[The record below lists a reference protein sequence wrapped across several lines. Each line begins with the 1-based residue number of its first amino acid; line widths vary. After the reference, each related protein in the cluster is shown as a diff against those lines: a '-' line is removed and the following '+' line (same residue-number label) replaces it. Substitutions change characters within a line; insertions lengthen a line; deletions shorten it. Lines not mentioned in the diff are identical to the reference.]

1 MLANYW
7 IDHWSNDLSLPPI
20 SGSLSHSVLDLLV
33 SQSSPSH
40 PQSTNTIKLQ
50 MAFMV
55 PPFSLGSYCQNATYS
70 TRLLPT
76 FLSFLPVSLTKNS
89 NPPVFSS
96 NIKLDWVRK
105 TSLLPGNNG
114 MKQHFTLKWFKQ
126 WGQKAKTDEFY
137 SATRKTVAWR

>member
-1 MLANYW
+1 MLAKYW

-20 SGSLSHSVLDLLV
+20 SGSLSYSALYLSV

-40 PQSTNTIKLQ
+40 PQSQQTSSSYKWHSQFLS
-50 MAFMV
+50 
-55 PPFSLGSYCQNATYS
+55 FSLGSYCQNATFSIHYF
-70 TRLLPT
+70 PP
-76 FLSFLPVSLTKNS
+76 SFPFFPVSIRILI
-89 NPPVFSS
+89 PVSSS

-137 SATRKTVAWR
+137 LATRKTVAWR